1 MRQGRSVTNQPAE
14 AAFSERWQAEA
25 DEPLS
30 DRPGTRILGAPLL
43 GEVPVHHL
51 SRASAGRA
59 AALPPALE
67 PSVADAYHVVEASL
81 DHELAGVG
89 GS

>member
-1 MRQGRSVTNQPAE
+1 MTDQPAE

-25 DEPLS
+25 NEPFS

-43 GEVPVHHL
+43 GEVPVHHP
-51 SRASAGRA
+51 SRASAGKA

-67 PSVADAYHVVEASL
+67 PSVADAYHVVVASL
-81 DHELAGVG
+81 DHELAVSGVRRWR
-89 GS
+89 